1 MEVIRKTLLSSNQR
15 IEFIDAMRG
24 FTMILV
30 VVCHVAGFCLGIQ
43 DDIPSIHPY
52 LYEFRMPTFFFISG
66 FVLYKSAQVW
76 NLKYVL
82 LFLRKKM
89 PVQIVTTFVFFIIF
103 VYIHGE
109 NDLSIY

>member
-1 MEVIRKTLLSSNQR
+1 M
-15 IEFIDAMRG
+15 
-24 FTMILV
+24 
-30 VVCHVAGFCLGIQ
+30 
-43 DDIPSIHPY
+43 
-52 LYEFRMPTFFFISG
+52 
-66 FVLYKSAQVW
+66 LYKSTQVW